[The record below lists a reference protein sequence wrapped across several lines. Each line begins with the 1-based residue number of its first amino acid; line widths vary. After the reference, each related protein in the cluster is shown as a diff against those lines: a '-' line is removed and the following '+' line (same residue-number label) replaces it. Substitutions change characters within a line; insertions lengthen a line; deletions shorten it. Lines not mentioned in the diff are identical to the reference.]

1 MAEYGM
7 FDDEIGV
14 QISNGCGGSITGL
27 SLTSLIGVGRCASW
41 EWVVL
46 TDTEHDF
53 GTIHASIVKRHKSFF
68 LEACLCRS
76 TEFTLEWGKPY
87 LPSPSQILRGFAGKG
102 KAIANLDEFSP
113 NTLLPR
119 SAVELVFGGDACRR
133 ACLITA
139 TPPTAGSPR

>member
-53 GTIHASIVKRHKSFF
+53 GTIHASIVKPHKSFF
-68 LEACLCRS
+68 LEAMPVPIDGVHL
-76 TEFTLEWGKPY
+76 GM
-87 LPSPSQILRGFAGKG
+87 G
-102 KAIANLDEFSP
+102 KAVPTITFTDPEGLRWQREGDSE
-113 NTLLPR
+113 PR
-119 SAVELVFGGDACRR
+119 RVLS
-133 ACLITA
+133 
-139 TPPTAGSPR
+139 